1 MNDEEREN
9 YLAKKEEE
17 EAHEH
22 AKAKHLKVLA
32 KHSQKN
38 IYKKGKG
45 KSKRKKLSL
54 KKKKSLK

>member
-32 KHSQKN
+32 KHSQKA
-38 IYKKGKG
+38 
-45 KSKRKKLSL
+45 L
-54 KKKKSLK
+54 